1 MTPRGGPALR
11 ISVGRTKPFPAEK
24 LAKIFLPFEQ
34 ADSSATSVHGGTG
47 LGLSIFQA
55 AGGTHARADLG
66 RELGRGRQLLLLHR
80 EIRFDCLG

>member
-34 ADSSATSVHGGTG
+34 ADSSATRVHGGTG
-47 LGLSIFQA
+47 LGLSISKRLVELMQ
-55 AGGTHARADLG
+55 G
-66 RELGRGRQLLLLHR
+66 RIWVESEVGVGSSFCFTAK
-80 EIRFDCLG
+80 FDSTA